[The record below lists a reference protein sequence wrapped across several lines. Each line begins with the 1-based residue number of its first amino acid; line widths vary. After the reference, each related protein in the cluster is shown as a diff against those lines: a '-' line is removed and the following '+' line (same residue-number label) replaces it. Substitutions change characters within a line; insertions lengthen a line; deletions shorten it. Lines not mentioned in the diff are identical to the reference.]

1 MRLRHLSRALAGAI
15 AIAGVA
21 TTAPATATASQH
33 SELLYSQGIVALHQD
48 RPEEALGLFDQ
59 AVAAAPGDGHAW
71 YYRALA
77 KVRLDRDLEAV
88 ADFRR
93 AIELL
98 PNEPAVAYDLGIA
111 LSEAGEHTEA
121 IRYLRRAADDAEFRA
136 RASMVLGLAELR
148 LGNLAAADDAFV
160 QAGAEPS
167 LAARASFYRGVTAFR
182 RGAFDKAK
190 AHFEAVTASTT
201 DSGIASESRAYLERL
216 RAGAT
221 ARDYELHAEAGF
233 QYDSNVCLSPSGG
246 CEFVAEEG
254 TVDEGDGRAVV
265 SAGGRYMLWRSTDV
279 ALSAGYD
286 FFQSLHFDLGE
297 FDLQNHR
304 PDLQLTLRRG
314 RLRFGV
320 VGRYDFFLRD
330 NDSFLH
336 EINAVPWAAFDHGA
350 FGRTEVHYRMRDRE
364 FVEDVFDPR
373 SGFNHAFGARHVLP
387 IDAAPGSHIALGV
400 RYDRE
405 DPSSR
410 SADAQRFA
418 YNGFEING
426 EGRWLGPRGMSVELG
441 YAFRY
446 ENYDNVSADFVP
458 DFDAR
463 EDFEHIVRAEWE
475 MPVWR
480 FVALRTG
487 YYGTFNDSSQ
497 AEDFDYRR
505 HVVAAS
511 VALRY

>member
-1 MRLRHLSRALAGAI
+1 MRLRHGSGFLAGTI
-15 AIAGVA
+15 LLVGVWM
-21 TTAPATATASQH
+21 TAPAPVTASQH
-33 SELLYSQGIVALHQD
+33 SELLYSQGIVALHEN
-48 RPEEALGLFDQ
+48 RPEEALALFDQ
-59 AVAAAPGDGHAW
+59 AVAADPADGHAW
-71 YYRALA
+71 YYLALA
-77 KVRLDRDLEAV
+77 KVRLDRDGEAV

-98 PNEPAVAYDLGIA
+98 PNEPAVAYDLGVA
-111 LSEAGEHTEA
+111 LAEAGEHAEA
-121 IRYLRRAADDAEFRA
+121 TGYLRIAAGEAEFRA

-148 LGNLAAADDAFV
+148 LGNLAAAEEAFV
-160 QAGAEPS
+160 QAGTEPA

-182 RGAFDKAK
+182 RGAFDAAE

-216 RAGAT
+216 RTGAA

-233 QYDSNVCLSPSGG
+233 QYDSNVCLSPNGG

-254 TVDEGDGRAVV
+254 TVDEGDGRAVL
-265 SAGGRYMLWRSTDV
+265 SAGGRYTLWRSADV
-279 ALSAGYD
+279 ALSTGYE

-297 FDLQNHR
+297 FDLQDHR
-304 PDLQLTLRRG
+304 PDIQLTWRRG
-314 RLRFGV
+314 RLRVGV

-336 EINAVPWAAFDHGA
+336 EINAVPWAAFDHGSY
-350 FGRTEVHYRMRDRE
+350 GRTEVHYRMRDRE
-364 FVEDVFDPR
+364 FVEDTFAPR
-373 SGFNHAFGARHVLP
+373 SGFNHAFGVRQVLP
-387 IDAAPGSHIALGV
+387 IDAASGSHVALGL

-405 DPSSR
+405 DPSSG

-418 YNGFEING
+418 YNGFEVNS
-426 EGRWLGPRGMSVELG
+426 EGRWLGPRGMSVVVG

-446 ENYDNVSADFVP
+446 EDYDDVSADFVA
-458 DFDAR
+458 DFEAR
-463 EDFEHIVRAEWE
+463 DDFEHLLRVEWE
-475 MPVWR
+475 MPIWR
-480 FVALRTG
+480 FLAVRTG

-505 HVVAAS
+505 HVVSAS